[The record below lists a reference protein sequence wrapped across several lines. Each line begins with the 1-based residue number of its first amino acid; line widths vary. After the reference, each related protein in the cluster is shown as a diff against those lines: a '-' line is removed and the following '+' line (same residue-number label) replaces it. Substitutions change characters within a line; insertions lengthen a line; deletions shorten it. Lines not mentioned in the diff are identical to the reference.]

1 MREPKDMAYELLRH
15 AADILADRVEG
26 ADCGPI
32 RLPVCTSDGY
42 VGYRRADSRLG
53 AKARHAKRG
62 AGGAGDAA
70 PPADE

>member
-1 MREPKDMAYELLRH
+1 MNSSAMPPTYWPTVLR
-15 AADILADRVEG
+15 G